1 MVDQF
6 GRLFRKLGNLKSK
19 IMGTK
24 GSKMTYET
32 SLKAEEF
39 MEKMA
44 GIDGITYK
52 KMFGGFG
59 FFCNEKMFG
68 IISPE
73 GEPFL
78 KASDSNKALFEN
90 AGSSQH
96 SRMPYFSIPAA
107 VWNDP
112 DELREWIQKSI
123 AITL

>member
-1 MVDQF
+1 MTDEF

-19 IMGTK
+19 IMGIK
-24 GSKMTYET
+24 GSKMTNET
-32 SLKAEEF
+32 SLKADEF

-44 GIDGITYK
+44 GMDGITYK

-78 KASDSNKALFEN
+78 KANESNKALFES
-90 AGSSQH
+90 AGSKQH
-96 SRMPYFSIPAA
+96 SRMPYFSIPATI
-107 VWNDP
+107 WNDQ
-112 DELREWIQKSI
+112 DKLREWIQKSI
-123 AITL
+123 AISL